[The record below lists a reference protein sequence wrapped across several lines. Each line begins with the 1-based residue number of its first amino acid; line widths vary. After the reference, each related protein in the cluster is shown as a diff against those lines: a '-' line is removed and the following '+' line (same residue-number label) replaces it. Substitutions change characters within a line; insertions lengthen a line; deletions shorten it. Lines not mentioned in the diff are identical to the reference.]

1 MRLSK
6 LFIKHCPE
14 VAELYITPRNCGFYE
29 CNGAEAVALGA
40 RVVQDTGQAGALIIG
55 GATVGITPQGL
66 YYMEGHDLPRL
77 YNKNAGGRAF
87 DILPDRQKVDIIF
100 KKDGDRRPC
109 YNLTLYYYSTG
120 ELEAVDLG
128 YPPEWISIRIL
139 KRCLDRVSITV
150 TSSSTS
156 KTRYT
161 IWE

>member
-1 MRLSK
+1 MKLSK
-6 LFIKHCPE
+6 MFIKHCPE
-14 VAELYITPRNCGFYE
+14 IAELYITPRNCGFYE
-29 CNGAEAVALGA
+29 CNGAEVVALGA
-40 RVVQDTGQAGALIIG
+40 RVVQAGALIVS

-66 YYMEGHDLPRL
+66 YYIEGHDLPRL

-87 DILPDRQKVDIIF
+87 DILPDGQKVDVLF
-100 KKDGDRRPC
+100 KKEGDRRP
-109 YNLTLYYYSTG
+109 YYKLTLYYYSTG

-139 KRCLDRVSITV
+139 KNCLGRVSITAA
-150 TSSSTS
+150 SSATS